1 MGDMRHSLL
10 RFATTLLLP
19 ISLVMAAGW
28 HASYAATTLNPST
41 TNTSSTMSMPSSVAT
56 TMSQSPLAPSSL
68 QVVHWWTSDGE
79 RRAVSVLINKL
90 AEQNIQ
96 WRDAAIPGGAG
107 IGAGKVLKSMVLA
120 GNAPEVTQLNGVI
133 FGEWSDLGLLLELDR
148 VAAQGNWKKLLFPT
162 VWSLLNN
169 HGHVVAAPLG
179 IHRINNLYYNTVIF
193 KRLGLTPPTSWD
205 EFDQVATRLQQAGIT
220 PLAQSSETWQV
231 ATLFETLALAESGPA
246 YYRQLFVDVSPKAF
260 ADVRLLHILKRLRKL
275 RQFMPQPI
283 TERPWTDMAHS
294 LADGHT
300 AMFIMGDWVKGEFNA
315 WGLNVDQQFGCTAVP
330 GTADYHLYSI
340 DTLAM
345 FAGDYS
351 HQPAQEVL
359 AQLTMSPGVQADYNR
374 FKGSISVWRW
384 PDLSRMDR
392 CSTNSWRIFSK
403 GEQAQAPSLVHRMA
417 TDETTKDAI
426 SAEVRRF
433 FMDDHISEAEAQQ
446 RLISIARALPH
457 PARGD

>member
-1 MGDMRHSLL
+1 MGDMRHRLL
-10 RFATTLLLP
+10 RVVTSLLLP
-19 ISLVMAAGW
+19 TSFVMTVGW
-28 HASYAATTLNPST
+28 HVRCTAAAPNPPATSVSTGTL
-41 TNTSSTMSMPSSVAT
+41 PSSAVT
-56 TMSQSPLAPSSL
+56 TPTIQNSPAPSSL

-79 RRAVSVLINKL
+79 RRAVAVLINKL

-148 VAAQGNWKKLLFPT
+148 VATQGNWQKLLFPT
-162 VWSLLNN
+162 VWSLVNN

-179 IHRINNLYYNTVIF
+179 IHRINNLYYNTAIF

-231 ATLFETLALAESGPA
+231 ATTFETLVLSESGPT

-260 ADVRLLHILKRLRKL
+260 ADPRLLHILKRLRKL
-275 RQFMPQPI
+275 RQFMPQPV
-283 TERPWTDMAHS
+283 TERPWTEVAHS
-294 LADGHT
+294 LADGRA

-315 WGLNVDQQFGCTAVP
+315 WGLNVDQQFGCAAVP

-359 AQLTMSPGVQADYNR
+359 AQLMMSPGVQADYNR
-374 FKGSISVWRW
+374 FKGAISVWRA

-392 CSTNSWRIFSK
+392 CATNSWRTFSK
-403 GEQAQAPSLVHRMA
+403 GAAAQAPSLVHRMA

-433 FMDDHISEAEAQQ
+433 FTDERVSELETQQ

-457 PARGD
+457 TAKSD